1 MLISAAVNFS
11 WRPHPSDSLWIAA
24 LLAALGL
31 GVATL
36 GVRGWID
43 KGTRGLPNFGSV
55 TGALF
60 RGGQPTQAGLKAL
73 QAMGIKTIVNF
84 RDEPAEAAAEKTQV
98 ESLGI
103 RYVGIP
109 WKGRHGPTNA
119 QVIQFLDLLRANGQ
133 AKIFVHCKRGS
144 DRTGLMVAAYRVAVE
159 HKPVAEAMAEMRRF
173 HYDWLWLPNL
183 QRYIRSLP
191 QLTQKDAQFTFYR

>member
-11 WRPHPSDSLWIAA
+11 WRPDLSDLLWIAA
-24 LLAALGL
+24 LLAAMGL

-36 GVRGWID
+36 VVRGWID
-43 KGTRGLPNFGSV
+43 KGTRGLPNFARV
-55 TGALF
+55 TGTLF
-60 RGGQPTQAGLKAL
+60 RGGQPTPAGLRAL
-73 QAMGIKTIVNF
+73 QAMGVTTIVNF
-84 RDEPAEAAAEKTQV
+84 RDELAETAAEKTQV

-109 WKGRHGPTNA
+109 WKGRRGPTNA
-119 QVIQFLDLLRANGQ
+119 QVTQFLDVLRTNGQ

-159 HKPVAEAMAEMRRF
+159 HKPVAEALAEMRQF

-191 QLTQKDAQFTFYR
+191 QLIEKDAQFTFYR